1 MNATMLRLVGT
12 DAVLIKAK
20 MRGAVKLKGAQKVF

>member
-1 MNATMLRLVGT
+1 MNATVVKLVGT

-20 MRGAVKLKGAQKVF
+20 IRGAVKLKAAQKAF